1 MATLGRSLKSPSMLS
16 TMAARRPA
24 MPGRSLS
31 NLSNTSEVSVAS
43 SSGEFSGEDIIFSAK
58 TSPVPQQ
65 ANPWPI
71 PAKKAMDQHL
81 KLPGMSKSTTLPIF
95 FLLSFGHLE
104 SFFFFSYLAWSIFP
118 LEKFFQIQGPN
129 RHMWTRRPLLFL
141 GSWRNHGEASRLI
154 TVLPYCRSVIGQE
167 RHYTLTGPSGAA
179 PLFGRYT
186 VHWVAREGGQ
196 ASLQLM
202 LPATPEK
209 KTPILSFQGPLWFE
223 GEGGVQHAHN
233 SKQAPLG
240 LA

>member
-65 ANPWPI
+65 ASPWPI
-71 PAKKAMDQHL
+71 PAKKAVDQHL
-81 KLPGMSKSTTLPIF
+81 KLPGMSKSVILPLF
-95 FLLSFGHLE
+95 FPSVF
-104 SFFFFSYLAWSIFP
+104 WSLGIISLP
-118 LEKFFQIQGPN
+118 LRLGRHFNGKVFQIQGPR
-129 RHMWTRRPLLFL
+129 RHLWTRRPLLFL
-141 GSWRNHGEASRLI
+141 GLWRNHGEASRLI

-167 RHYTLTGPSGAA
+167 RHCTLTSPYGPA
-179 PLFGRYT
+179 PPSAGRYT
-186 VHWVAREGGQ
+186 DHWVAREGE

-202 LPATPEK
+202 LPATPK
-209 KTPILSFQGPLWFE
+209 NQSCHFQGLLWFE
-223 GEGGVQHAHN
+223 GEGGVQHSH
-233 SKQAPLG
+233 SRHR

>member
-81 KLPGMSKSTTLPIF
+81 KLPGMSKYTTLPIF

-104 SFFFFSYLAWSIFP
+104 SFFFLSRLEHLPIGKVFP
-118 LEKFFQIQGPN
+118 NSGSQSTPVDSSTIVVSGVLEKP
-129 RHMWTRRPLLFL
+129 RRGKQAYYRVAVLPK
-141 GSWRNHGEASRLI
+141 RYRAGEALHSHWSLR
-154 TVLPYCRSVIGQE
+154 
-167 RHYTLTGPSGAA
+167 SGAS
-179 PLFGRYT
+179 LGRYT

-209 KTPILSFQGPLWFE
+209 KKSNLVIPGTAVVRG
-223 GEGGVQHAHN
+223 
-233 SKQAPLG
+233 
-240 LA
+240 